1 MSFVLSNLLCASVLV
16 HLHCLPFLTVPETQG
31 RLSNLSA

>member
-1 MSFVLSNLLCASVLV
+1 MSLVLSNLLCASVLV
-16 HLHCLPFLTVPETQG
+16 HLHYLPFLTVSETQG